1 MRWEPQNGI
10 VFVAMATIALLWL
23 GYGLFTMPVTTA
35 GIVLIVCVLGVML
48 RYLPGFAR
56 GLSA

>member
-1 MRWEPQNGI
+1 MKWEPQNGI
-10 VFVAMATIALLWL
+10 VFVAMAVIALLWL
-23 GYGLFTMPVTTA
+23 AYGFYVAPFTTA

-48 RYLPGFAR
+48 HYLPGFAR